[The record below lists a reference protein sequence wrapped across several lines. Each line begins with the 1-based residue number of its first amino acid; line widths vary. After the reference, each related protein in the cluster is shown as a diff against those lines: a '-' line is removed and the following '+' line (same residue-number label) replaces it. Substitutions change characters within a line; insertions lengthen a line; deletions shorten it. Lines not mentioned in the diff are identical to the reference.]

1 MLDDDL
7 EINICSQDH
16 CTADHRLI
24 TTERISKRLP
34 ACSCLARFKTS
45 LCKVVH
51 DFAGEEVQVFSRDG
65 VGEYQ
70 EEIVDPI
77 VYIS

>member
-7 EINICSQDH
+7 EINIGSQDH

-24 TTERISKRLP
+24 TTERISKRLR
-34 ACSCLARFKTS
+34 AYSCLARFKTN

-51 DFAGEEVQVFSRDG
+51 DFAGGEVQVFSRDG
-65 VGEYQ
+65 GGEYQ